1 MEIFGW
7 WEDDQ
12 SIFLPMEY
20 FEASDL
26 SRNKDLIRNEDDIR
40 TISVQLAAGLH
51 HMHSQGIIHRD
62 IKPQVS
68 DP

>member
-1 MEIFGW
+1 
-7 WEDDQ
+7 
-12 SIFLPMEY
+12 MEY

-40 TISVQLAAGLH
+40 TISAQLAAGLH

-68 DP
+68 EP